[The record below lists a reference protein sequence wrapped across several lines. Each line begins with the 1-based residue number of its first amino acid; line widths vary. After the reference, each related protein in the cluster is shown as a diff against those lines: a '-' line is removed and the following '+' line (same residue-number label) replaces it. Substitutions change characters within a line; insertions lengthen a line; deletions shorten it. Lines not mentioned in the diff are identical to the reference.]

1 MKNNLI
7 YIFAIIFAATFFT
20 INSAGAGERVRVF
33 EMEESGITIKFPMT
47 LDEIAAQDAAY
58 DKLISA
64 SKKSVAGSKNQVIVF
79 EMGEGGQTVAFPMTA
94 EEITAVNAENA
105 RLAAIKATR
114 TTAPPEPV
122 VRFELGESGY
132 IIEFPAAGTEME
144 PGDSVI
150 AGDIT
155 DNGGIRIQ

>member
-7 YIFAIIFAATFFT
+7 YIFAIIFAVIFFT
-20 INSAGAGERVRVF
+20 MNSAGAGERVLVF
-33 EMEESGITIKFPMT
+33 EMGEGGFTIEFPMT

-64 SKKSVAGSKNQVIVF
+64 SKKSVAGSSNQVIVF

-94 EEITAVNAENA
+94 EEITAANAENA
-105 RLAAIKATR
+105 RIAAIKATR